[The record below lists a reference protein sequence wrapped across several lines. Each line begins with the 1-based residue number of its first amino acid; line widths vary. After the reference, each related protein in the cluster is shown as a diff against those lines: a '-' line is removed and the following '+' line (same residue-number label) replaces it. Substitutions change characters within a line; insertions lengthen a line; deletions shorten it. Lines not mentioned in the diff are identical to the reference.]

1 MELVKLNVKARCDM
15 GLCKNIA
22 EYSIAPGGAKAHVPW
37 RREAG
42 GTYIC
47 RECLVKLYEAIGKV
61 VVPKSPDNLI
71 KKAIKRREQDENEQI
86 Q

>member
-1 MELVKLNVKARCDM
+1 MELVKLNVRARCDM

-22 EYSIAPGGAKAHVPW
+22 EYSISASTVKAHLPW

-47 RECLVKLYEAIGKV
+47 ASCLKELYAAIGKV
-61 VVPKSPDNLI
+61 LIPKSPDNLI
-71 KKAIKRREQDENEQI
+71 KKAIKRRENNENK
-86 Q
+86 

>member
-1 MELVKLNVKARCDM
+1 MELVKLNVRARCDM

-22 EYSIAPGGAKAHVPW
+22 SYSISSGGAKAHLPW

-47 RECLVKLYEAIGKV
+47 EDCLKALYVAIGKIL
-61 VVPKSPDNLI
+61 VPKSPDNMI
-71 KKAIKRREQDENEQI
+71 KKAIKRRENDEK
-86 Q
+86 